1 LKKKIIKS
9 PCVIGVCAANSGS
22 GKTTLIEKLIPQLIQ
37 KGLIISV
44 IKHAHH
50 KFDIDTPGKD
60 SFRLRESGAH
70 QTLIFNNHRSALIT
84 ENVKDTFNIE
94 QAIAQISSEADII
107 LIEGLKNM
115 SYPKIEIYRK
125 EISKELLFEK
135 DSNIIAIVSD
145 LLLDIKIPSFDLNDI
160 TSIVDFIVQYNF
172 YTHDSFSKNKTII
185 GNLDTSEGYDG

>member
-1 LKKKIIKS
+1 MKQKVTKS
-9 PCVIGVCAANSGS
+9 PCIIGVCAANSGS
-22 GKTTLIEKLIPQLIQ
+22 GKTTLIEKLIPQLIN
-37 KGLIISV
+37 KGLVISV

-60 SFRLRESGAH
+60 SFRIREAGAS
-70 QTLIFNNHRSALIT
+70 QTLIFNDNRSALIT
-84 ENVKDTFNIE
+84 ENMKDTFNMH
-94 QAIAQISSEADII
+94 QAINQINSDADII

-115 SYPKIEIYRK
+115 NYPKIEVHRK
-125 EISKELLFEK
+125 EISNKILCEK

-185 GNLDTSEGYDG
+185 GNLDTCEGYEG

>member
-1 LKKKIIKS
+1 MKQKIIKS

-22 GKTTLIEKLIPQLIQ
+22 GKTTLIEKLIPQLIN
-37 KGLIISV
+37 KGLVISV

-60 SFRLRESGAH
+60 SFRIREAGAS
-70 QTLIFNNHRSALIT
+70 QTLIFNDNRSALIT
-84 ENVKDTFNIE
+84 ENMKDTFNMH
-94 QAIAQISSEADII
+94 QAINQINSDADII

-115 SYPKIEIYRK
+115 NYPKIEVHRK
-125 EISKELLFEK
+125 EISNKILCEK

-160 TSIVDFIVQYNF
+160 PSIVDFIVQYRNS
-172 YTHDSFSKNKTII
+172 YEEYDPNDIE
-185 GNLDTSEGYDG
+185 LDETCPGDGP

>member
-1 LKKKIIKS
+1 MKQKIIKS

-22 GKTTLIEKLIPQLIQ
+22 GKTTLIEKLIPQLI
-37 KGLIISV
+37 KRGLVISV

-60 SFRLRESGAH
+60 SFRIREAGAS

-84 ENVKDTFNIE
+84 ENMKDAFNID
-94 QAIAQISSEADII
+94 QAITQISSDADII

-115 SYPKIEIYRK
+115 DYPKIEVHRK
-125 EISKELLFEK
+125 EISNKILCEK
-135 DSNIIAIVSD
+135 DSKIIAIVSD

-160 TSIVDFIVQYNF
+160 PSIVDFIVQY
-172 YTHDSFSKNKTII
+172 KNSYRLNKPIMT
-185 GNLDTSEGYDG
+185 NLDTCQGYEG